1 MLICPSFPVV
11 DLYLVSSFFLN
22 IFRYWE
28 KKKKPTNNVYG
39 FNECLSWGEFQFT
52 GAGRLGARAHAYA
65 CQLQWDVKCA
75 CQLQWDVK
83 ESRCFSPF
91 FFIFFLENYKKNIDY
106 LHQRCK

>member
-28 KKKKPTNNVYG
+28 KKIKNKPTMYMGSMSVLVGVNSN
-39 FNECLSWGEFQFT
+39 SWGLAGWVLVHMHMHVNCNGMSKNV
-52 GAGRLGARAHAYA
+52 GA
-65 CQLQWDVKCA
+65 
-75 CQLQWDVK
+75 
-83 ESRCFSPF
+83 FPP
-91 FFIFFLENYKKNIDY
+91 FFIFFLENYKKDIDY

>member
-28 KKKKPTNNVYG
+28 KKNKKQTNNEYG
-39 FNECLSWGEFQFT
+39 FNECLSWGEFQFR
-52 GAGRLGARAHAYA
+52 GAGWLGARAHAYA
-65 CQLQWDVKCA
+65 CQLQWDVKECSA
-75 CQLQWDVK
+75 FPL
-83 ESRCFSPF
+83 
-91 FFIFFLENYKKNIDY
+91 FFIFFLENYKKDIDY